1 MTGRRA
7 AGLAILF
14 AGAGLSA
21 TSIVAA
27 QQSPGAGP
35 APSKASAPATTGSD
49 TRPAAATTDPAGPT
63 PVAARVATLMTLDK
77 LTGATRKI
85 EAHPGEA
92 VTFGRLTIRVRTCE
106 TAPPWER
113 PEAAAFLQVDETLRT
128 GEVRRIYSGWMFAG
142 SPALHPFDHAAYD
155 VSFKSCKMS
164 FPEMG
169 AETSVWRAP
178 SPPPPPAAEMPSPAS
193 ETPPPAEPAA
203 APSATATPPPNG

>member
-1 MTGRRA
+1 M
-7 AGLAILF
+7 
-14 AGAGLSA
+14 
-21 TSIVAA
+21 V
-27 QQSPGAGP
+27 
-35 APSKASAPATTGSD
+35 
-49 TRPAAATTDPAGPT
+49 
-63 PVAARVATLMTLDK
+63 LDK

-85 EAHPGEA
+85 EARPGEA
-92 VTFGRLTIRVRTCE
+92 VVHGRLTIRVRTCE

-128 GEVRRIYSGWMFAG
+128 GAVRRIYSGWMFAG

-178 SPPPPPAAEMPSPAS
+178 PPPPAATAETPPPVS
-193 ETPPPAEPAA
+193 EAPPPAEPAA
-203 APSATATPPPNG
+203 APPAAATPQPDG